1 MFNKYKMDLQVKAPN
16 NFSDSY
22 TLNEVIA
29 LFYQKNGFGPI
40 AGDREPLTVGV
51 YTGCLIVPMP
61 NIGVRH
67 KYLKYHDM
75 HHILTGYTVG
85 RIGEGE
91 VSAWELGTGSMF
103 RHPILGVMNL
113 IALSTGFF
121 LKPKRIVHAYGRGLM
136 SSNTYDLKT
145 RQWIDAN
152 GDAPFSQLKQK
163 KLENKKS
170 VFMPWLRWG
179 EFAFYLSAAMLIHAI
194 VVIPALILRIISYL
208 LAGEPF
214 IEIIKPAKRSDLY

>member
-1 MFNKYKMDLQVKAPN
+1 MFNKYKMNLQVKAPN
-16 NFSDSY
+16 NFADSC
-22 TLNEVIA
+22 TLHEA
-29 LFYQKNGFGPI
+29 MELFYQKNGFGPI

-103 RHPILGVMNL
+103 RHPVLGIMNL

-121 LKPKRIVHAYGRGLM
+121 LKPKRMLQAYRRGLV
-136 SSNTYDLKT
+136 SSNTYDAQS

-152 GDAPFSQLKQK
+152 GAARLSELKRL
-163 KLENKKS
+163 KLEHKKT
-170 VFMPWLRWG
+170 VFLAPLRWL
-179 EFAFYLSAAMLIHAI
+179 EFAVYLSLAMLIHAA
-194 VVIPALILRIISYL
+194 VVIPALILRIVSYA

-214 IEIIKPAKRSDLY
+214 IEIIKPVRRSDLY

>member
-1 MFNKYKMDLQVKAPN
+1 MNLQAKSPN
-16 NFSDSY
+16 IFADSCSLDEAY
-22 TLNEVIA
+22 A

-40 AGDREPLTVGV
+40 VGDREPLTVGV

-91 VSAWELGTGSMF
+91 ISAWELGTGSMF
-103 RHPILGVMNL
+103 RHPILGIMNL

-121 LKPKRIVHAYGRGLM
+121 LTPKRMIQAYRRGLI
-136 SSNTYDLKT
+136 SANTYDLAT
-145 RQWIDAN
+145 RQWIDLH
-152 GDAPFSQLKQK
+152 GESSISELKK
-163 KLENKKS
+163 MKLEYKPS
-170 VFMPWLRWG
+170 VFLPWLRWL
-179 EFAFYLSAAMLIHAI
+179 EFTIYIGFALLIHSI
-194 VVIPALILRIISYL
+194 VVIPALILRIVSYL